1 MVSVG
6 MLLIKRLI
14 GRKKTCKLCK
24 ACIARK
30 IRTLYF
36 PQKLNNRNAWLIDVI
51 GEDDYA
57 LICDRL
63 RGDSVYIQ
71 KTFLS
76 RSRWIKIRKDFKKGA
91 TLQELCKKYHQ
102 TIDSVRKIVAV
113 KKEDCEA
120 VNAVKWR
127 YVKEY
132 IPGTKLVR
140 YTDDGK
146 VHHYIA
152 EIANGEK
159 AERCHKFCAL
169 YKDFGIKICNMVR
182 CKAYDRKDFRTI
194 IFKDIQGDVNEKK
207 I

>member
-1 MVSVG
+1 MISVG

-24 ACIARK
+24 ACIDRG
-30 IRTLYF
+30 IRSLYF
-36 PQKLNNRNAWLIDVI
+36 PQRLNNRNAWLIDVI

-91 TLQELCKKYHQ
+91 TLQELCKKYNQ
-102 TIDSVRKIVAV
+102 TIDSIRKIVSV
-113 KKEDCEA
+113 KSEDSEA

-132 IPGTKLVR
+132 NPGTKLVR
-140 YTDDGK
+140 YTNDGK
-146 VHHYIA
+146 VHHYIT
-152 EIANGEK
+152 EIVHGEK
-159 AERCHKFCAL
+159 AEHCHKHCAL
-169 YKDFGIKICNMVR
+169 FRDFGIDICCMVR

-194 IFKDIQGDVNEKK
+194 IFKGI
-207 I
+207 

>member
-1 MVSVG
+1 MISVG

-24 ACIARK
+24 ACIDRG
-30 IRTLYF
+30 IRSLYF
-36 PQKLNNRNAWLIDVI
+36 PQRLNNRNAWLIDVI

-91 TLQELCKKYHQ
+91 TLQELCKKYNQ
-102 TIDSVRKIVAV
+102 TIDSIRKIVSV
-113 KKEDCEA
+113 KSEDSEA

-132 IPGTKLVR
+132 NPGTKLVR
-140 YTDDGK
+140 YTNDGK
-146 VHHYIA
+146 VHHYIT
-152 EIANGEK
+152 EIVHGEK
-159 AERCHKFCAL
+159 AEHCHKHCAL
-169 YKDFGIKICNMVR
+169 FRDFGIDICCMVR

-194 IFKDIQGDVNEKK
+194 IFRDI
-207 I
+207 

>member
-24 ACIARK
+24 ACIARG
-30 IRTLYF
+30 IRSLYF
-36 PQKLNNRNAWLIDVI
+36 PQKLNNRNAWLIEVI

-63 RGDSVYIQ
+63 RGDTVYIQ
-71 KTFLS
+71 KTFLA

-91 TLQELCKKYHQ
+91 TLQELCKKYNQ
-102 TIDSVRKIVAV
+102 TIDSIRKIVAV
-113 KKEDCEA
+113 KKEDSEA

-132 IPGTKLVR
+132 LPGTKLVR

-146 VHHYIA
+146 VHHYIT
-152 EIANGEK
+152 ENANGEK
-159 AERCHKFCAL
+159 AEKCRKQCAL
-169 YKDFGIKICNMVR
+169 YRDFGEDICTMVR

-194 IFKDIQGDVNEKK
+194 IFRDI
-207 I
+207 